1 MGGPS
6 SAFNFAKTN
15 QRISNSICDKTTSD
29 FAKFGQVSNTLL
41 KGDGSGDREV
51 IENRSFGK
59 CRRQPQ
65 FCVPNVFDTQKRW
78 LVPSNI
84 QLEKPEFIS
93 PNLKVSPCKYA
104 QSTLLSTA
112 SRLASKNRFVK
123 RLLSSASC
131 KKSQA
136 LPAANIQR
144 QIVTNDLPPN
154 GPGLCAKNV
163 RFIDQLG
170 STNFK
175 RQRVSNPC
183 LPRRLPV
190 STSGPPHAKETR
202 SRDCKSSPRTGL
214 ADKLRKVNFIPSESN
229 RIFRDLLGSSFQPKI
244 PSAKEKHSSKTKDKS
259 VTKTKI
265 SKLKGSSEHC
275 GVYKL
280 CQFPCLTGT
289 PESSSAT
296 KALPIPA
303 PQKPSLSLPNSS
315 GSSNRIDMVASQCKQ
330 PLEYPPS
337 PSISLS
343 GNRCLRVGMGSSVRQ
358 RENLGAVVSRRSK
371 SAFQS
376 AGNAS
381 RAIRLGRSLS
391 LPIQLVAND
400 SERQQDCR
408 FVSKE
413 RRRNEIHCID
423 GSLLQNILSPRSLQY
438 SRRNSLSPRE
448 IQFRSG
454 STIALKSDT
463 RMASPSRD
471 NRDNIYKV
479 GNPADRSICIGDSAR
494 RPQVRGTRRDRS
506 ASPIPRCLQPDVELP
521 AGLAVSTAI
530 PYSTSASPLEY
541 LNRNVPNSSPSVVE
555 SILETRSEKP
565 SASPTLYHS
574 QPGSSFNRY
583 HDQPSPSQSPGHDSG
598 GMEMWGWEESV
609 KSWSLEQKTI
619 LRSSWRQSSLKTYLP
634 AWKRWKS
641 WCHENEVNII
651 KPSGSDL
658 ARFLIDLYQS
668 QGLAYSTILVYKS
681 AIVTFCDPNH
691 DTKLSSHILVKHALK
706 AILNLNPKSEK
717 VPIWDT
723 EVLIQ
728 WLQNHSPNVNSLFEC
743 SKRASILLLLC
754 SGRRVHDL
762 TLLTTSPDHCII
774 QENHIIFWPIFGS
787 KTDSATYRQSGW
799 RLLKNDTCENLDPV
813 FWVNRVITLS
823 AERRAIA
830 NSNALFLTACGPP
843 KAASRTVIA
852 NWVKKVLLEASIRA
866 SPGSVRPAVASK
878 CWVQDCP
885 LDEILGR
892 GNWRTQNTFKK
903 FYCREIKQP
912 STNCVPVITNL
923 FTPIND

>member
-1 MGGPS
+1 MGGTS
-6 SAFNFAKTN
+6 SAFNFGKTN
-15 QRISNSICDKTTSD
+15 QRISNSICVKTTSD
-29 FAKFGQVSNTLL
+29 FAKVGQVPNTLL

-51 IENRSFGK
+51 IENRSIGT

-65 FCVPNVFDTQKRW
+65 FCVPNVFDNQKRW
-78 LVPSNI
+78 LIPSNI
-84 QLEKPEFIS
+84 QLEKPELIS
-93 PNLKVSPCKYA
+93 PNLKVSPCKHA
-104 QSTLLSTA
+104 QNTFLSTA
-112 SRLASKNRFVK
+112 SRLASKNRFVE

-144 QIVTNDLPPN
+144 QFVTNDLPPN
-154 GPGLCAKNV
+154 GLGLCTKNV
-163 RFIDQLG
+163 RVIDQLG

-175 RQRVSNPC
+175 RQRVSNPS
-183 LPRRLPV
+183 LSRRFPV
-190 STSGPPHAKETR
+190 STSGPSHTKK
-202 SRDCKSSPRTGL
+202 SRYRDGKSSPRTWL
-214 ADKLRKVNFIPSESN
+214 ADKLRKIGFISAESN
-229 RIFRDLLGSSFQPKI
+229 RIFRDLLGSPFQLKI
-244 PSAKEKHSSKTKDKS
+244 PSAKEKHSPNAKNKGFIETK
-259 VTKTKI
+259 VC
-265 SKLKGSSEHC
+265 KLKGSSEHC
-275 GVYKL
+275 RFYKL
-280 CQFPCLTGT
+280 CQFPCLTWT
-289 PESSSAT
+289 PEPSGAT

-303 PQKPSLSLPNSS
+303 LQESSLSLPNSS
-315 GSSNRIDMVASQCKQ
+315 GSTSRVDMVASQCKQ
-330 PLEYPPS
+330 PLEHPPS

-343 GNRCLRVGMGSSVRQ
+343 GNRCLRVGVGSSVRQ
-358 RENLGAVVSRRSK
+358 QENLGAVVSRRSK
-371 SAFQS
+371 STFQS

-381 RAIRLGRSLS
+381 RAIRFGRSLS
-391 LPIQLVAND
+391 LPVQFVAND
-400 SERQQDCR
+400 SERQQDR
-408 FVSKE
+408 SFVSKE
-413 RRRNEIHCID
+413 RRRNEIHRLD
-423 GSLLQNILSPRSLQY
+423 GPLLQNILSPRSLQY
-438 SRRNSLSPRE
+438 SRRNSLPPRE

-454 STIALKSDT
+454 STIPLKPDT

-471 NRDNIYKV
+471 NRDNICKV
-479 GNPADRSICIGDSAR
+479 GNPPDRSICIGDSAC
-494 RPQVRGTRRDRS
+494 RPQVRDTRRDRS
-506 ASPIPRCLQPDVELP
+506 ASPIPRCFQPDVELP
-521 AGLAVSTAI
+521 VSLAVSTAI
-530 PYSTSASPLEY
+530 SYSTSASPLEH
-541 LNRNVPNSSPSVVE
+541 LNWNIPNSSSSVVE
-555 SILETRSEKP
+555 GILETRSEKP

-583 HDQPSPSQSPGHDSG
+583 HDELSTSQSPGHDSG
-598 GMEMWGWEESV
+598 GMEMWGWEESL
-609 KSWSLEQKTI
+609 KGWSLEQKSI

-641 WCHENEVNII
+641 WCHENKVNIFN
-651 KPSGSDL
+651 PSGSDL

-668 QGLAYSTILVYKS
+668 QGLGYSTILVYKS

-691 DTKLSSHILVKHALK
+691 DSKLSSHILVKHALK
-706 AILNLNPKSEK
+706 AISNLHPKSAK

-774 QENHIIFWPIFGS
+774 QENHIILWPMFGS

-799 RLLKNDTCENLDPV
+799 RLLKNCICENLDPV

-823 AERRAIA
+823 AERRAMC
-830 NSNALFLTACGPP
+830 NSNSLFLTVCGPP

-852 NWVKKVLLEASIRA
+852 NWVRKVLLEAGIRA

-903 FYCREIKQP
+903 FYCREIKQS

-923 FTPIND
+923 FNPIND